1 MPREKEIVGRDRAR
15 RHSTPM
21 ELADRP
27 DLAPARDRERRSDL
41 LSMPRERDH
50 RKGQGTASLDAYGA
64 RRSARSWARDR
75 ERRSDLLSTSRER
88 ERLPEG
94 TGHGVTRRL
103 WSSPI
108 GLI

>member
-1 MPREKEIVGRDRAR
+1 MSTPREREIVGRDRAR

-64 RRSARSWARDR
+64 RRSARS
-75 ERRSDLLSTSRER
+75 SSG
-88 ERLPEG
+88 EG
-94 TGHGVTRRL
+94 QRAVAEVRGRVG
-103 WSSPI
+103 
-108 GLI
+108 